1 MVWWQMIHWL
11 LEYRVAGFWEDVGC
25 IKPLTLC
32 GTEDGYAPAQSRE
45 AAFKGK
51 GSFLHVDRAS
61 LDMMHVYLV
70 AANFV
75 QAHASRQP
83 ERGIHHLNYIIMG
96 V

>member
-1 MVWWQMIHWL
+1 VADDPLAPGVSGGGVLGGCGLHKTFDIVWHRRWIRTSTV
-11 LEYRVAGFWEDVGC
+11 ERGC
-25 IKPLTLC
+25 
-32 GTEDGYAPAQSRE
+32 
-45 AAFKGK
+45 FKGK